1 MVAAKDRRHAFSG
14 FTLNRRA
21 VRFMKALPFPW
32 NVFTPAALMA
42 QAPGAPGRAGSGAGF
57 YLDSQAALRRACFAS
72 SRVLRG
78 SRSWRF
84 EVWELRDR
92 AFLGGTRDPGTH
104 SLLRSNRAGSVCLQ
118 GAAKT
123 HLFTQAC
130 LWVVALWRLPSPTSE
145 RPGRSGII
153 SSSLPLHVEGLMLA
167 QNCLIIGL
175 IGQRTP
181 MLTFSMWWW

>member
-1 MVAAKDRRHAFSG
+1 MNGGSKGQTTCF
-14 FTLNRRA
+14 L
-21 VRFMKALPFPW
+21 RFYTEPQSSQVYESPPLSLECLYTGASDSAGSRCTW
-32 NVFTPAALMA
+32 R
-42 QAPGAPGRAGSGAGF
+42 APGRAGSGAGF

-92 AFLGGTRDPGTH
+92 AFLGGTRVPGMH

-130 LWVVALWRLPSPTSE
+130 L
-145 RPGRSGII
+145 
-153 SSSLPLHVEGLMLA
+153 
-167 QNCLIIGL
+167 
-175 IGQRTP
+175 
-181 MLTFSMWWW
+181 